1 MEIKILRGPFES
13 SLHGGQYA
21 ATGPSGPFPAWC
33 AEQTQ
38 YLSFGEVID
47 YTIVDG
53 VSAWGTPISEALD
66 RLMSWSAGSGWPT
79 TLDQNDA
86 IQNDIWTILAG
97 QPGKIDT
104 TATPITQHASLLHND
119 YRQDLLA
126 VIGEPDPA
134 ALLVLGLA
142 AIMVSRRALK

>member
-1 MEIKILRGPFES
+1 
-13 SLHGGQYA
+13 
-21 ATGPSGPFPAWC
+21 
-33 AEQTQ
+33 
-38 YLSFGEVID
+38 
-47 YTIVDG
+47 
-53 VSAWGTPISEALD
+53 
-66 RLMSWSAGSGWPT
+66 MSWSAGSGWPT